1 MIFGEDAALATMDFD
16 VLRRTPAYP
25 FAEAAHYLNIPY
37 ATLRS
42 WCVGTTYGSKGHK
55 RQFPNVIDLD
65 GDPQDGLSFLN
76 LVEAHVLTALRRHH
90 HIPLPKVRL
99 ALSYTSEYLNIARPL
114 AHASFQTDGVDLL
127 VEKLGSL
134 INVSQSGQIEM
145 ASLIRAYLKRIKRD
159 SSGLPIKLYPFTR
172 KSIAEDAPA
181 PVEIN
186 PRIAFGRPVI
196 TGSAVPTA
204 ILADRFKAGDTLVDL
219 SKDYDVSKEAN
230 EEAIRCELDC
240 RKAA

>member
-1 MIFGEDAALATMDFD
+1 VDLATMDID

-25 FAEAAHYLNIPY
+25 FAEAARYLNIPY

-42 WCVGTTYGSKGHK
+42 WCVGTTYGSTGKK
-55 RQFPNVIDLD
+55 RLFSNVIDLD

-76 LVEAHVLTALRRHH
+76 LVEAHVLAALRRHH
-90 HIPLPKVRL
+90 RIPLPKVRL
-99 ALSYTSEYLNIARPL
+99 ALSYTSKHLNIARPL

-134 INVSQSGQIEM
+134 VNVSQAGQIEM
-145 ASLIRAYLKRIKRD
+145 ASLIRVYLKRIKRD
-159 SSGLPIKLYPFTR
+159 ATGLPIKLYPFTR
-172 KSIAEDAPA
+172 SSIAEDAPA

-204 ILADRFKAGDTLVDL
+204 VLADRFKAGDTLTDL
-219 SKDYDVSKEAN
+219 SKDYEIPEAAI
-230 EEAIRCELDC
+230 EEAIRCEFDS
-240 RKAA
+240 RRAA